1 LSHLEADGRDISAVT
16 AELSG
21 ACAAVD
27 VLDPYVRDEL
37 LGDICNKE
45 MTAYTQIFSSS
56 GEVSHPSPVN
66 HILAHPQ

>member
-1 LSHLEADGRDISAVT
+1 M

-27 VLDPYVRDEL
+27 ALDPYVRDEL

-45 MTAYTQIFSSS
+45 MTAYTQVFSQT
-56 GEVSHPSPVN
+56 GEVST
-66 HILAHPQ
+66 L